1 MRATTNWMLAG
12 LLMAQA
18 GSAAADTGH
27 DLIQQCEQALRLN
40 ALGMEAVG
48 PDALVEGVYC
58 VGYVGGVVDGLKLV
72 EDLRQT
78 PSGVKSILC
87 LPVGGLDMGQAIR
100 LLLDWA
106 DQHPEELDLPAS
118 LVVHRA
124 LANTFRCDLERAR
137 PKRRK

>member
-1 MRATTNWMLAG
+1 
-12 LLMAQA
+12 
-18 GSAAADTGH
+18 
-27 DLIQQCEQALRLN
+27 
-40 ALGMEAVG
+40 
-48 PDALVEGVYC
+48 
-58 VGYVGGVVDGLKLV
+58 
-72 EDLRQT
+72 
-78 PSGVKSILC
+78 
-87 LPVGGLDMGQAIR
+87 MGQAIR